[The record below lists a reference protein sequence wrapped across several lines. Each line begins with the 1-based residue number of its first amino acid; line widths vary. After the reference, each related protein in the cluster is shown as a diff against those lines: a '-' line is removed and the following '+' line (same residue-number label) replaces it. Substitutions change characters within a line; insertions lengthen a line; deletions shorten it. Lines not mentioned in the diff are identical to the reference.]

1 MERAPYAAMTVTA
14 VFVAGLAAL
23 PVTIAPGGPA
33 QAIPVHPVSSG
44 PSQGLLATRGPS
56 WTVSK
61 PSLPSGA
68 GAGAAATLS
77 GVACPSALVCLAV
90 GDYLDSSGSG
100 QGLLLAGHGSS
111 WTATRAPLPAGAAQ
125 PGGAGPAVSLGF
137 VACPSAS
144 VCVAVGGYT
153 DSSGNQQ
160 GLLLATRGS
169 SWTAT
174 KAPLPAGAATNPN
187 ADLPDVA
194 CPSASACV
202 AVGSYTDSSGN
213 QQGLLLATR
222 GSSWTA
228 TKVPL
233 PAGAAASAAASL
245 SAVACPSV
253 AACAAAGMYTNSSGR
268 AQGLLLATRGS
279 SWTAS
284 RAPLPG
290 SAPAGWLASVACP
303 STATC
308 AAAGDYATSL
318 DVDNG
323 LLLATRGSSWTAT
336 KAPLPAG
343 AAVNADANLPG
354 HDLACPSTS
363 SCVAAGSYLGAS
375 GYTQGLLLA
384 SRGSSWTA
392 TKAPLPAGAKAGWLA
407 SVACPS
413 AAVCVAAGQYYDRSG
428 NWQGLLLAGRGSSW
442 TVIKAPLPAGA
453 ATSPS
458 PWVPGV
464 ACPSAA
470 TCVAA
475 GYYTDAAGYPQG
487 MLLTGPG

>member
-174 KAPLPAGAATNPN
+174 K
-187 ADLPDVA
+187 
-194 CPSASACV
+194 
-202 AVGSYTDSSGN
+202 
-213 QQGLLLATR
+213 
-222 GSSWTA
+222 
-228 TKVPL
+228 VPL

-308 AAAGDYATSL
+308 AAAGDYATSV

>member
-1 MERAPYAAMTVTA
+1 
-14 VFVAGLAAL
+14 
-23 PVTIAPGGPA
+23 
-33 QAIPVHPVSSG
+33 
-44 PSQGLLATRGPS
+44 
-56 WTVSK
+56 
-61 PSLPSGA
+61 
-68 GAGAAATLS
+68 
-77 GVACPSALVCLAV
+77 
-90 GDYLDSSGSG
+90 
-100 QGLLLAGHGSS
+100 
-111 WTATRAPLPAGAAQ
+111 
-125 PGGAGPAVSLGF
+125 
-137 VACPSAS
+137 
-144 VCVAVGGYT
+144 VAVGGYT

-213 QQGLLLATR
+213 QQ
-222 GSSWTA
+222 
-228 TKVPL
+228 
-233 PAGAAASAAASL
+233 
-245 SAVACPSV
+245 
-253 AACAAAGMYTNSSGR
+253 
-268 AQGLLLATRGS
+268 
-279 SWTAS
+279 
-284 RAPLPG
+284 
-290 SAPAGWLASVACP
+290 
-303 STATC
+303 
-308 AAAGDYATSL
+308 
-318 DVDNG
+318 G